1 MHVRHLDMRGV
12 MGSGENGDLVLEADG
27 RQSRVGAQTICLNG
41 ASVVNYISNETLKSC
56 PTQVRDMPQ
65 SDAPNS
71 VMLYLDGN
79 HHNRLFDRFAA
90 FGAVFLPSNIAFV
103 NLHASTQPIPA
114 GTHHRP
120 AKLLKLGPGRRVAF
134 QIQYSLEPE
143 RVGPVL
149 LSGQLPHRQEPNLQ
163 RLARALEKRSRG
175 QPRLRMTVWA
185 QQYIT
190 SCMPRLPRFPTV
202 AAEKSVAPSQALK
215 VALAVFFIAKEL
227 MKLGQVPRVVNPR
240 LWAQV
245 ISIRHALS
253 CQHRWREVNIPLAL
267 K

>member
-41 ASVVNYISNETLKSC
+41 ASVVNYISNETLKAC

-120 AKLLKLGPGRRVAF
+120 AKLLKPGPGRGVAF
-134 QIQYSLEPE
+134 QIQHSLEPK
-143 RVGPVL
+143 RVGPIL
-149 LSGQLPHRQEPNLQ
+149 LSGQLPHRQEPDLQ
-163 RLARALEKRSRG
+163 GFARALEKRSG
-175 QPRLRMTVWA
+175 SQSRLRMTVGA
-185 QQYIT
+185 KQYIA
-190 SCMPRLPRFPTV
+190 SSMPGFSRFPTV
-202 AAEKSVAPSQALK
+202 AAKKPIAPSQPLK
-215 VALAVFFIAKEL
+215 VALAVVLTAKEL
-227 MKLGQVPRVVNPR
+227 MEL
-240 LWAQV
+240 
-245 ISIRHALS
+245 
-253 CQHRWREVNIPLAL
+253 
-267 K
+267 